1 MLMGMSSRGDRRAHG
16 LTRLAVGLA
25 VAASVVLVTRA
36 VRATPSARLVYV
48 RDKGAE
54 DCPDEA
60 ALRAAVAARL
70 GYDPFYPFAKATLF
84 AEVGRDGGVIRA
96 RVRLVDEGSNVR
108 GARDLEHK
116 GTRCSDI
123 VEGMALTMS
132 IAIDPRSLAGP
143 VTEPEPRAEEAKPR
157 VEEAPKEAPPVE
169 EPRAETAPAEAPDA
183 SAPKE
188 PVHLEAH
195 VLGAGWLGAAPGP
208 SGGVLFG
215 GELRYRAFAPVVEA
229 RFDAKASTD
238 VNPGSVSTSFAG
250 AVIAPCVALDVFRAC
265 PVLVIGRLAASAS
278 GIASPSD
285 DAALHALGGV
295 RAGVAIPLVGPL
307 SLRAQV
313 DALFAFTPQTI
324 RIDAREVHALD
335 RVSAGIGVGLG
346 AAFF

>member
-1 MLMGMSSRGDRRAHG
+1 MDRHPRHRRAHG
-16 LTRLAVGLA
+16 LKRFALG
-25 VAASVVLVTRA
+25 VAIVSSVVGASKSAL
-36 VRATPSARLVYV
+36 ATPSARLVYV

-70 GYDPFYPFAKATLF
+70 GYDPFYPYAKATLF
-84 AEVGRDGGVIRA
+84 AEVSREGGVVRA

-116 GTRCSDI
+116 GARCADI

-143 VTEPEPRAEEAKPR
+143 VTEEPEPR
-157 VEEAPKEAPPVE
+157 VEETPPRPEAPPPPE
-169 EPRAETAPAEAPDA
+169 EPPVARPTPRDAPA
-183 SAPKE
+183 APKRE
-188 PVHLEAH
+188 PVHLEGH
-195 VLGAGWLGAAPGP
+195 VLGAGWIGAAP
-208 SGGVLFG
+208 SASAGVLIG
-215 GELRYRAFAPVVEA
+215 AELRYRAFAPVLEG

-238 VNPGSVSTSFAG
+238 VNPGTVSTSFAG
-250 AVIAPCVALDVFRAC
+250 AAVAPCFALDVLRAC
-265 PVLVIGRLAASAS
+265 PVFVIGRLAAGAS
-278 GIASPSD
+278 GIAAPSD

-295 RAGVAIPLVGPL
+295 RAGVAVPLVGPL
-307 SLRAQV
+307 LLRAQI
-313 DALFAFTPQTI
+313 DGLFTFTPQTI
-324 RIDAREVHALD
+324 RIDGRAVRELD